1 MRVLGIKPKS
11 SVRTTSVLN
20 CWATAPA
27 QRCRMFQDENETGN
41 YAHYWYFLQERTLSL
56 VCNPTLPWGL
66 FLFQILL
73 TVSTADGA
81 LRILTTYR
89 LLWITGR
96 KHADKGE
103 EESRP
108 MKTVCLSL
116 TRVMEEIKK
125 NPEDKDRII
134 RKISDG
140 FLHPIKDFNC
150 YIQKSNE
157 S

>member
-1 MRVLGIKPKS
+1 MP
-11 SVRTTSVLN
+11 
-20 CWATAPA
+20 
-27 QRCRMFQDENETGN
+27 
-41 YAHYWYFLQERTLSL
+41 L

-73 TVSTADGA
+73 TVNMADGA

-89 LLWITGR
+89 LLWITRR

-108 MKTVCLSL
+108 TKTVCLSL
-116 TRVMEEIKK
+116 TRVMKEIKKK

-134 RKISDG
+134 RKISNG

-150 YIQKSNE
+150 YIQKSNK